1 MVQNIAIV
9 DGYIIDQNPATGE
22 IIEKVRVSSVEEVKE
37 KVVKA
42 KKAQPKW
49 AGLPLNERVSLL
61 KKAIKIGF
69 GQSKDGSTKNA
80 ERVKEL
86 ASLMNKEMGKLENEA
101 TEEVEGA
108 VDKDTFLDLIE
119 EANKPVDLETALII
133 REPHGL
139 VGVSA
144 PWNFPMDEILL
155 LALPSLAAGNV
166 VICKPSEV
174 APLCGAEVIN
184 SLKSY
189 LPEGVLDLVQG
200 DGAVGSLLFDL
211 ADMNALTGSAATG
224 KKVMAAC
231 ANTLKP
237 LVCELGGKDPCLI
250 LEDADIEKAAKD
262 ALDFSVFNAGQVCC
276 GIERVYIPSSK
287 QKEFEAAILKHAENY
302 EEIAPLVTLTQQAI
316 VSNHVESALSAGARL
331 LKGGPPQAEILKST
345 KPQGSSFY
353 PLTILSDVPQSAKI
367 TREETFGPVVALTP
381 YDPKDEEALVQLAN
395 DSEYGLTA
403 CVYGE
408 KSHAATIA
416 AKIQAGQVG
425 VNCWPLAAAPPQCPF
440 VGHKSSGFGYHSGF
454 DGWRQFSKPK
464 SIVYSQD

>member
-1 MVQNIAIV
+1 
-9 DGYIIDQNPATGE
+9 
-22 IIEKVRVSSVEEVKE
+22 
-37 KVVKA
+37 
-42 KKAQPKW
+42 
-49 AGLPLNERVSLL
+49 
-61 KKAIKIGF
+61 
-69 GQSKDGSTKNA
+69 
-80 ERVKEL
+80 
-86 ASLMNKEMGKLENEA
+86 
-101 TEEVEGA
+101 
-108 VDKDTFLDLIE
+108 
-119 EANKPVDLETALII
+119 
-133 REPHGL
+133 
-139 VGVSA
+139 
-144 PWNFPMDEILL
+144 
-155 LALPSLAAGNV
+155 
-166 VICKPSEV
+166 
-174 APLCGAEVIN
+174 
-184 SLKSY
+184 
-189 LPEGVLDLVQG
+189 
-200 DGAVGSLLFDL
+200 
-211 ADMNALTGSAATG
+211 MNALTGSAATG